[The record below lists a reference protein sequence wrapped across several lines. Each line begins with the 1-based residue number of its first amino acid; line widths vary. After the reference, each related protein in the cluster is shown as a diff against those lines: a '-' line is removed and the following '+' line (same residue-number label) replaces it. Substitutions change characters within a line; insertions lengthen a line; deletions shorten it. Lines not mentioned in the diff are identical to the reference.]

1 MLCTWAE
8 NCSEGGKRRR
18 VLSLYSNAASRQSNT
33 WNKISRCGWSVAELW
48 DLQCLQCQTTN
59 YLNKHVQSVLCTLYM
74 NRIREDW
81 VERYKPAHIKACK
94 DKNNLI
100 GRTEFLFIFYLVA
113 MFKVFNHNHT
123 TKLYKTFNHLRLTR
137 NTSPSKQILPASKSE
152 NICQDLIDSRADLV
166 MSSLNRL
173 HNRHQVTSNKHCS
186 IRSRSIE
193 FIRAV
198 RSLQYSKICA
208 LHWLQ
213 WS

>member
-1 MLCTWAE
+1 
-8 NCSEGGKRRR
+8 
-18 VLSLYSNAASRQSNT
+18 
-33 WNKISRCGWSVAELW
+33 
-48 DLQCLQCQTTN
+48 
-59 YLNKHVQSVLCTLYM
+59 
-74 NRIREDW
+74 
-81 VERYKPAHIKACK
+81 
-94 DKNNLI
+94 
-100 GRTEFLFIFYLVA
+100 

-198 RSLQYSKICA
+198 RSLQYNTEHCTDCSDHNCVLPLQSAVMRYKVDICM
-208 LHWLQ
+208 LLILRLQ
-213 WS
+213 VWAPAMCVGAYSSSLAITIQIFF